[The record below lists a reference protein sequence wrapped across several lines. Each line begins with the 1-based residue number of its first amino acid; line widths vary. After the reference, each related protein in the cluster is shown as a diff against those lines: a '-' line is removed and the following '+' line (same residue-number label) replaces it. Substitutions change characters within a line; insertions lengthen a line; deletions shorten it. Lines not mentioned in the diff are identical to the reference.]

1 RTNKELNNIIE
12 KTSQAI
18 RSESPDSRAVDK
30 AADRVWAR
38 ISDQLDGASSERAS
52 SIKEGSTVEQIR
64 GCSDFQALIPDYLR
78 GQLSDARAL
87 IFEDHTRECLLC
99 RKALKEARTGVQ
111 VSAPAPQQ
119 NARKADISPTVW
131 KWAVAAAVIIGL
143 GLFAVFFS
151 QRSTHTNGTVYAT
164 LTAMNGSVFR
174 VAEASSNPVA
184 AGERIQKG
192 ETVRT
197 AKDGAAMVRLSDG
210 SIIEMKE
217 RSELYVSEGTP
228 GTTIHLQRGNI
239 IIQAA
244 KQRQRHLYVAT
255 DDCLV
260 SVT

>member
-1 RTNKELNNIIE
+1 
-12 KTSQAI
+12 
-18 RSESPDSRAVDK
+18 
-30 AADRVWAR
+30 
-38 ISDQLDGASSERAS
+38 
-52 SIKEGSTVEQIR
+52 
-64 GCSDFQALIPDYLR
+64 
-78 GQLSDARAL
+78 
-87 IFEDHTRECLLC
+87 
-99 RKALKEARTGVQ
+99 
-111 VSAPAPQQ
+111 
-119 NARKADISPTVW
+119 
-131 KWAVAAAVIIGL
+131 
-143 GLFAVFFS
+143 VFFS

-217 RSELYVSEGTP
+217 RSELYVSEWTP

-260 SVT
+260 SVTGTIFSVNNGTKGSRVSVIEGEVHVDHSGQESVLHPGDQITTNS